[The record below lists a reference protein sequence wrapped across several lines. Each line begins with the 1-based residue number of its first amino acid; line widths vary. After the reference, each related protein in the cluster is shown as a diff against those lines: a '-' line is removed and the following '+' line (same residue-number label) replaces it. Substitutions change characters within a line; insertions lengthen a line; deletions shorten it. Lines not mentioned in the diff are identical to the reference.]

1 MELAI
6 TKKKRERERKEEL
19 ANGKIYYYL
28 HKKKKIG
35 RDEIFVK

>member
-6 TKKKRERERKEEL
+6 TKKERERERKEEL

-28 HKKKKIG
+28 HKKKIG